1 MAYFV
6 ADEKLQGYY
15 VSGGVTINIVK
26 YHFECDDAASLP
38 AQTAFISSKKV
49 KISMASTAHTIDT
62 DALYKMDSSGAWV
75 QQSQPWQPLADY
87 GVLSNKPQINGHILT
102 GNQSGADLGLQNT
115 LTFDN
120 TPTQD
125 STNPVTSGGVWTDQQ
140 RQDAL
145 QTDDRA
151 ALVELVDNGA
161 KNKIT
166 FKSLRR
172 SASNYGTSVY
182 TEGVMFTLNAD
193 GTVTVNR
200 EVASSSN
207 AYVTL
212 CTDSNVI
219 WSADDF
225 CTGGYVLSGCPSGGA
240 QNTYRLVAAKGSY
253 AAYDSGNG
261 VVLPSTSETGV
272 GINIII
278 YGGYNAQNLTFRP
291 MICTTAEW
299 KISQTFQP
307 YRPSWQE
314 MYDMILALQ

>member
-1 MAYFV
+1 MIFFDKTRTIGQDANGKNV
-6 ADEKLQGYY
+6 VWVSIY
-15 VSGGVTINIVK
+15 VDT
-26 YHFECDDAASLP
+26 AANLP
-38 AQTAFISSKKV
+38 AYNDYQSDGFILCMSSEGRC
-49 KISMASTAHTIDT
+49 IDT
-62 DALYKMDSSGAWV
+62 GDLYRLDSAGAW
-75 QQSQPWQPLADY
+75 QISQA
-87 GVLSNKPQINGHILT
+87 GT
-102 GNQSGADLGLQNT
+102 GTYTKAEIDTLLNAKQDV
-115 LTFDN
+115 LTFDS
-120 TPTQD
+120 TPTQG

-145 QTDDRA
+145 QTEDRDA
-151 ALVELVDNGA
+151 IVELIDSGD

-172 SASNYGTSVY
+172 TASNYGTSVY

-200 EVASSSN
+200 EVPSSSN

-212 CTDSNVI
+212 CTDSNVA

-240 QNTYRLVAAKGSY
+240 LNTYMLVAAKGSY
-253 AAYDSGNG
+253 AVYDAGNG
-261 VVLPSTSETGV
+261 VVLPSTSETGI

-278 YGGYNAQNLTFRP
+278 YGGYNVQNLTFRP
-291 MICTTAEW
+291 MICTSAAW
-299 KISQTFQP
+299 KISQAYQP